1 MSWRIFIFLLL
12 SVPAFA
18 QIPSPKIQ
26 IGPERITLQ
35 DALVITLTIYGS
47 DYKIDDFP
55 ELAGFERGK
64 RILTHGEAIV
74 DGKKVQVHTLLKHY
88 TPIEVGEFYIPS
100 FEIEVNDIPV
110 KSEPVKILVQEDAE
124 TEFEDLGI
132 EVDEADFVVESSK
145 SSVFVGEG
153 VKIRLSFYVS
163 SKNTVNWQ
171 FPDDIG
177 DQVERLAKLLKPD
190 NCLESRNIIR
200 SIPEREKV
208 IKGKKYLIY
217 DLFEAVYYPLNT
229 ISLNIPPL
237 SLKMKKE
244 ESGIATL
251 KSKSRIVKVK
261 ELPPHPLRDKVPVG
275 VFRLKES
282 LEGLSH
288 KQTGE
293 TFNYTLTVE
302 GQGNMDVINFSKN
315 ISDKNLDFYES
326 GVRKD
331 QEGGKLAGSKTFQ
344 YKVLPKV
351 AGEYDFG
358 TYYTL
363 ITFNVQTEKY
373 DTLSALRHI
382 QVDGNTIV
390 SKNNLIKDIYS
401 GIESLST
408 DENAINL
415 RSFLRFFANF
425 ILVFMVMVLIYIYK
439 RK

>member
-1 MSWRIFIFLLL
+1 M
-12 SVPAFA
+12 
-18 QIPSPKIQ
+18 
-26 IGPERITLQ
+26 
-35 DALVITLTIYGS
+35 
-47 DYKIDDFP
+47 
-55 ELAGFERGK
+55 
-64 RILTHGEAIV
+64 
-74 DGKKVQVHTLLKHY
+74 
-88 TPIEVGEFYIPS
+88 
-100 FEIEVNDIPV
+100 
-110 KSEPVKILVQEDAE
+110 
-124 TEFEDLGI
+124 
-132 EVDEADFVVESSK
+132 
-145 SSVFVGEG
+145 
-153 VKIRLSFYVS
+153 
-163 SKNTVNWQ
+163 
-171 FPDDIG
+171 
-177 DQVERLAKLLKPD
+177 
-190 NCLESRNIIR
+190 
-200 SIPEREKV
+200 
-208 IKGKKYLIY
+208 
-217 DLFEAVYYPLNT
+217 
-229 ISLNIPPL
+229 
-237 SLKMKKE
+237 
-244 ESGIATL
+244 
-251 KSKSRIVKVK
+251 K

-282 LEGLSH
+282 LDGLSH

-293 TFNYTLTVE
+293 TFNYALTVE

-373 DTLSALRHI
+373 DTLSALQHI

-401 GIESLST
+401 GIDSLST